1 VQDVDR
7 MGQAIAVAEEARRRT
22 PPNPW
27 VGCVLVA
34 DGAVVGTG
42 ATEPPGGAHAEA
54 AALAAAGSRARGAT
68 AYVTLEPCAHRGRT
82 GPCAEALVAAG
93 VTRAVVALEDPDPQ
107 VRGRGF
113 AVLRRGGVDVVV
125 GVGAD
130 PAAQSLAPY
139 LHHRRTG
146 RAFCVVKTALSVDGR
161 SAATDGSARW
171 ITGPSA
177 RADAHELRADS
188 QAVAVGAGTALA
200 DQPRL
205 TARDVAVAPTRPPFR
220 VLLDTRGRVPASGPL
235 FDPELA
241 PTLVL
246 TTTAAPSATQ
256 DAWRAAGAKVEVL
269 DTGPGG
275 VNLTEA
281 LAVLGRYDVLQVL
294 VEGGAT
300 LHGQLWAAGLT
311 DRLVVYVGATL
322 LGANGRPGLAWPG
335 PAGISDAPRLT
346 LRDVTRLGG
355 DVRCTYE
362 PTGAKAG

>member
-1 VQDVDR
+1 VQDADL
-7 MGQAIAVAEEARRRT
+7 MGQAIAVADEARRRT

-34 DGAVVGTG
+34 DGAVVATG
-42 ATEPPGGAHAEA
+42 ATDAPGGAHAEA
-54 AALAAAGSRARGAT
+54 AALAAAGSRARGTT
-68 AYVTLEPCAHRGRT
+68 AYVTLEPCAHQGRT
-82 GPCAEALVAAG
+82 GPCADALVAAG

-113 AVLRRGGVDVVV
+113 DVLRRGGVDVVV
-125 GVGAD
+125 GVGAGD
-130 PAAQSLAPY
+130 AAQSLAPY

-171 ITGPSA
+171 ITGPTA
-177 RADAHELRADS
+177 RADAHELRAES

-205 TARDVAVAPTRPPFR
+205 TARDAAVAPPRPPLR
-220 VLLDTRGRVPASGPL
+220 VLLDARGRVPASGPL
-235 FDPELA
+235 FDPALA

-246 TTTAAPSATQ
+246 TTTAAPSTVQ
-256 DAWRAAGAKVEVL
+256 DTWRASGAKVEVL
-269 DTGPGG
+269 DAGPGG
-275 VNLTEA
+275 VDLIEA

-300 LHGQLWAAGLT
+300 LHGQLWSAGLT
-311 DRLVVYVGATL
+311 DRLIVYVGATL
-322 LGANGRPGLAWPG
+322 LGADARPGLAWPG
-335 PAGISDAPRLT
+335 PANIADAPRLV
-346 LRDVTRLGG
+346 LRDVARLGD

-362 PTGAKAG
+362 PTGARAS